1 VCRDYDKIRY
11 NLKYESIFNFHNF
24 NCDKTYNS
32 TYLQYKKL
40 VVLKMSFFYKINLF
54 LNLIKYSIK
63 EKFRKDNG
71 KHFLF
76 LKDYFKEKKD
86 GFYIDVGCYHP
97 IRLSNTKFLYEKG
110 WRGINIDINKKSID
124 LFKITRKKDINLNIG
139 IGNKNKV
146 SEAYFKKDLFPL
158 NTLVIDHAKKLLGEY
173 KKKKINVY
181 TLNSVIDNNAKNKKI
196 DFLDIDC
203 EGNDLKV
210 LEGLDLNKNEID
222 LISIEM
228 HGYDEKTKRD
238 GELVFDI
245 MKKNRYEKL
254 YGNFPD
260 TLIFKKI
267 K

>member
-1 VCRDYDKIRY
+1 MCRDYDKIRY

>member
-1 VCRDYDKIRY
+1 
-11 NLKYESIFNFHNF
+11 
-24 NCDKTYNS
+24 
-32 TYLQYKKL
+32 
-40 VVLKMSFFYKINLF
+40 MSFFYKINLF

-76 LKDYFKEKKD
+76 LKDYYKEKKD

-124 LFKITRKKDINLNIG
+124 LFKITRKKDINLNIA
-139 IGNKNKV
+139 IGNKIKV

-173 KKKKINVY
+173 IKKKINVY

-203 EGNDLKV
+203 EGNDLEV

-245 MKKNRYEKL
+245 MKKNRYKKL

>member
-1 VCRDYDKIRY
+1 
-11 NLKYESIFNFHNF
+11 
-24 NCDKTYNS
+24 
-32 TYLQYKKL
+32 
-40 VVLKMSFFYKINLF
+40 MSFFYKTSLF

-63 EKFRKDNG
+63 EKCRKDSG

-76 LKDYFKEKKD
+76 LKDYYKTKTN

-97 IRLSNTKFLYEKG
+97 IRLSNTKFLYDKG
-110 WRGINIDINKKSID
+110 WKGINIDISNKSID
-124 LFKITRKKDINLNIG
+124 LFKIARKKDINLNIG

-146 SEAYFKKDLFPL
+146 SEAYFKKDIFHA
-158 NTLVIDHAKKLLGEY
+158 NTLVYDHAEKLLGEY
-173 KKKKINVY
+173 TKKKINVY
-181 TLNSVIDNNAKNKKI
+181 TLNSVINNHAKNKKI

-203 EGNDLKV
+203 EGKDLEV

-228 HGYDEKTKRD
+228 HGYDENTKRD
-238 GELVFDI
+238 GELIFDI
-245 MKKNRYEKL
+245 MKKNSYKNV
-254 YGNFPD
+254 YGIFPD

>member
-1 VCRDYDKIRY
+1 M
-11 NLKYESIFNFHNF
+11 N
-24 NCDKTYNS
+24 
-32 TYLQYKKL
+32 
-40 VVLKMSFFYKINLF
+40 FFYKINLF
-54 LNLIKYSIK
+54 LNLIRYSIK
-63 EKFRKDNG
+63 EKFSEDKG

-86 GFYIDVGCYHP
+86 GFYIDVGCFHP
-97 IRLSNTKFLYEKG
+97 IRLSNTKFLYDKG
-110 WRGINIDINKKSID
+110 WRGINIDISKKSID

-146 SEAYFKKDLFPL
+146 SEAYFKKDLFHA
-158 NTLVIDHAKKLLGEY
+158 NTLVYDHAEKFLGEY
-173 KKKKINVY
+173 TKKKINIH
-181 TLNSVIDNNAKNKKI
+181 TLNSVISNNAKNKKI

-203 EGNDLKV
+203 EGKDLEV

-238 GELVFDI
+238 GELIFDV
-245 MKKNRYEKL
+245 MKKNRYKKL
-254 YGNFPD
+254 YGDFPD